1 MVVAG
6 SRSPSRGNPV
16 VLILAAALVVV
27 APLGCTDDDRNTRE
41 DVNQGEAEQWREL
54 GQMLEGTTGFVE
66 ALQTERTAASTWLMG
81 FEDMCTGVSNAQARS
96 ATDKALSDLD
106 ELNADEPRG
115 AHTAAALGP
124 DALAELGA
132 LRAEV
137 DQYQEPRNLTNAEAA
152 DGIAARYSTLISSY
166 LDANETQIV
175 SAIDDPDMR
184 EGAEL
189 TLAASRQSGQIAELV
204 RVLTFSTVLSGGL
217 DEPGEVTEV
226 SALWDEISSAGA
238 RISSSENPTYAGVVD
253 VYFPDKLHSDL
264 QPIVESALAG
274 DPISIAAL
282 LDVVSVSGEQSYA
295 GLQDRLME
303 TLDEQAEAS
312 S

>member
-6 SRSPSRGNPV
+6 SRGPSRGNPV

-54 GQMLEGTTGFVE
+54 GQRLEGSTGFVE
-66 ALQTERTAASTWLMG
+66 ALQTERTAASAWLMG
-81 FEDMCTGVSNAQARS
+81 LEDTYTGVSNAQARS
-96 ATDKALSDLD
+96 ATDEALSDLD

-115 AHTAAALGP
+115 AHAAVLGP

-132 LRAEV
+132 LRVEV
-137 DQYQEPRNLTNAEAA
+137 DQYQEPRSLTNAEAA
-152 DGIAARYSTLISSY
+152 KGIAARYSTLISSY
-166 LDANETQIV
+166 RDANETQIV
-175 SAIDDPDMR
+175 SAIDVPDMR

-189 TLAASRQSGQIAELV
+189 ALAASRQSGRIAELV
-204 RVLTFSTVLSGGL
+204 RVLTISTVTRGSL

-226 SALWDEISSAGA
+226 SALWDEISSDGA

-253 VYFPDKLHSDL
+253 VYFPDELHSDL
-264 QPIVESALAG
+264 QPIVDSALAG
-274 DPISIAAL
+274 DPINIAAL
-282 LDVVSVSGEQSYA
+282 LDVVSVSREQSYA
-295 GLQDRLME
+295 GLQDQLME
-303 TLDEQAEAS
+303 TLDEKAEAS